1 MLGQFKPIVL
11 EPYGRRR
18 ARRFLPR
25 WLVLLMTGV
34 AVGAG
39 GLLLIQE
46 RYLPPRLSADASA
59 ELRKSLEQAEAD
71 RVRLK
76 AELGDTAKQ
85 LETALA
91 DKNGLVNEIT
101 ASRETIARL
110 REDVASVVAS
120 LPSDPRGG
128 AVEVRAARFTFEGGT
143 LAYDVVL
150 SRERADGKPFVGV
163 MQLTVAGESGR
174 GAENSITLKPVAVS
188 VGKYES
194 LRGVLPLPEGFK
206 PRQTTINV
214 LDRVD
219 GKRLGMRVMHVISE
233 RAR

>member
-1 MLGQFKPIVL
+1 MLGQFKPIAF
-11 EPYGRRR
+11 EPYGKRR
-18 ARRFLPR
+18 ARRLLPR
-25 WLVLLMTGV
+25 WLVLLLTGIV
-34 AVGAG
+34 IGAG
-39 GLLLIQE
+39 SVVLVQE
-46 RYLPPRLSADASA
+46 RYLPPRLSAEASA
-59 ELRKSLEQAEAD
+59 ELRKSLEQAETE
-71 RVRLK
+71 RLRLK
-76 AELGDTAKQ
+76 SELGDTAKR

-91 DKNGLVNEIT
+91 DKNGLVNELT
-101 ASRETIARL
+101 ASRETIERL

-128 AVEVRAARFTFEGGT
+128 AIEVRAARFTVEGSALT
-143 LAYDVVL
+143 YDVVL

-194 LRGVLPLPEGFK
+194 VRGILPLPEGFK
-206 PRQTTINV
+206 PRRTTINV

-219 GKRLGMRVMHVISE
+219 GKRLGMRVMHVK
-233 RAR
+233 